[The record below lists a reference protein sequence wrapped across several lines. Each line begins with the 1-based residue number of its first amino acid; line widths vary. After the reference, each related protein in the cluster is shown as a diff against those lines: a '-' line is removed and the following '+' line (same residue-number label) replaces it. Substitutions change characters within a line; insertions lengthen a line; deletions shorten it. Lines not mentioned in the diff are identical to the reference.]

1 MDHPMNRPAVAY
13 TSRALPET
21 PLPLDPAALGLD
33 ARVRCHEREAGK
45 APLFIECADDALQD
59 RAAFRAWFAQV
70 RPVIDA
76 LIVRHG
82 TVVLRGFPVTETD
95 DFAQLAAEFPKFTG
109 DYAGGRAPR
118 SAIKGEVMEATRLDA
133 SVELA
138 LHSEMAYMR
147 DYPRRLAF
155 FARKIAARG
164 GETTIGDMRGLIDD
178 LPPASLVKLQ
188 QHKTRMA
195 TNYGPRSDDL
205 QATYAHMDLR
215 GWNHAFFTDDPQDV
229 ERMCAQKGLTPIWNP
244 DGSLTL
250 LTPLE
255 PFVSHPQTGQLLYRS
270 VIHMR
275 PQSQSDELSRRIRAT
290 QKHPTGATLG
300 NGESLLADE
309 LHQIDIACA
318 ARTVHWRWQAG
329 DVMLVDNL
337 QVWHGRNP
345 YEGERET
352 QVALLN

>member
-1 MDHPMNRPAVAY
+1 
-13 TSRALPET
+13 
-21 PLPLDPAALGLD
+21 
-33 ARVRCHEREAGK
+33 
-45 APLFIECADDALQD
+45 
-59 RAAFRAWFAQV
+59 
-70 RPVIDA
+70 
-76 LIVRHG
+76 
-82 TVVLRGFPVTETD
+82 
-95 DFAQLAAEFPKFTG
+95 
-109 DYAGGRAPR
+109 
-118 SAIKGEVMEATRLDA
+118 
-133 SVELA
+133 
-138 LHSEMAYMR
+138 
-147 DYPRRLAF
+147 
-155 FARKIAARG
+155 
-164 GETTIGDMRGLIDD
+164 
-178 LPPASLVKLQ
+178 
-188 QHKTRMA
+188 
-195 TNYGPRSDDL
+195 
-205 QATYAHMDLR
+205 
-215 GWNHAFFTDDPQDV
+215 
-229 ERMCAQKGLTPIWNP
+229 MCAQKGLTPIWNP

-250 LTPLE
+250 LTPLD